1 MKEWSQPCHNKLTAS
16 IFLDTNILSYL
27 LDQSYPALTSL
38 VTFFSQKCCVKLVSS
53 DFCQLELVGIRK
65 REHYLRAVIEKANA
79 NNVLVN
85 CSSLLKYHNQYNCV
99 EIDFQQVL
107 PTIRQKVDEDL
118 NKIVSN
124 YGVKFDNIFHEYLF
138 APARDICLLSKISKE
153 DSFVIASALNPQ
165 PNLYEH
171 ICFIITHDGDFVKW
185 HKEVEDILKTTVYD
199 YYNLSYPVLI
209 DQRQAFGCNLDKGEF
224 DTDRILKNFYKE
236 YISKNSEYYIGTT
249 LVPTGDNMPHN
260 MIALKTK
267 VGVTIRQQQY
277 ITIISKDFDFC
288 ITTSNRVTFY
298 HRNSQVEENSIMEK
312 ANIVTC
318 LFENINEELPEETYK
333 EILSEL
339 QKKDHIVFYH
349 PDSW

>member
-1 MKEWSQPCHNKLTAS
+1 MKEWSQLCHNKLTAS

-38 VTFFSQKCCVKLVSS
+38 ITFFSQKCCVKLVSS

-65 REHYLRAVIEKANA
+65 REHYLRAIIEKANA

-107 PTIRQKVDEDL
+107 PTIQQKVNEDI
-118 NKIVSN
+118 NKIVTN
-124 YGVKFDNIFHEYLF
+124 YGVKFDNIFHEDLF
-138 APARDICLLSKISKE
+138 APARDICLSSKISKE
-153 DSFVIASALNPQ
+153 DSFVIISALNPQ
-165 PNLYEH
+165 PNLYER

-185 HKEVEDILKTTVYD
+185 HNEVEGILRTNVYD
-199 YYNLSYPVLI
+199 YHNLSYPILI
-209 DQRQAFGCNLDKGEF
+209 DQRQAFGCNLDKGDF
-224 DTDRILKNFYKE
+224 DADRILKNFCKE
-236 YISKNSEYYIGTT
+236 YISKNDEYYIGKT
-249 LVPTGDNMPHN
+249 LVPTGGNMPPN

-267 VGVTIRQQQY
+267 EGVVIHQQQY
-277 ITIISKDFDFC
+277 ITIISKDLDFC

-298 HRNSQVEENSIMEK
+298 HRNAQVEDNSTMGN
-312 ANIVTC
+312 ANTVTC
-318 LFENINEELPEETYK
+318 LFENINEDLPEETYK

-339 QKKDHIVFYH
+339 QQKDHLVFYH
-349 PDSW
+349 PDNW